1 MEEMLKTAKRERIMQ
16 CLKKY
21 YFSLSDMKKMM
32 I

>member
-1 MEEMLKTAKRERIMQ
+1 MEEMLKLLRERIMQ
-16 CLKKY
+16 RLKKY